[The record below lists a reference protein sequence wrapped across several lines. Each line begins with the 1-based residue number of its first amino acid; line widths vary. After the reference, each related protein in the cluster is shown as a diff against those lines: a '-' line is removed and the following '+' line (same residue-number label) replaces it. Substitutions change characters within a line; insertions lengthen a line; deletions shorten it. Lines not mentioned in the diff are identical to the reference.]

1 MGEYASA
8 GMDATVVQHATAVI
22 RGQLDE
28 LRRRH
33 ARALTWEAANRDMR
47 DRTERVWQLAA
58 QAARALDAPDPAT
71 RRRLVD
77 LLDVRVQVT
86 DWDVCSTCEGKG
98 KLRDPRPQGER
109 RHGNTGLNCPTC
121 HGHKWVPAV
130 TVSGV
135 IPVPSA
141 QSHPEIGVPFRV
153 VGRAS

>member
-1 MGEYASA
+1 M
-8 GMDATVVQHATAVI
+8 
-22 RGQLDE
+22 
-28 LRRRH
+28 
-33 ARALTWEAANRDMR
+33 WE
-47 DRTERVWQLAA
+47 LAA
-58 QAARALDAPDPAT
+58 QAAAALDASDPAT

-86 DWDVCSTCEGKG
+86 GWHVCETCAGKG

-135 IPVPSA
+135 IPVPSV
-141 QSHPEIGVPFRV
+141 QSQPDIAVPFRV